1 MGVAF
6 TIGSLSVWFPQF
18 LALAYVIRGEIAP
31 CMSDS
36 CEYSDIMFTFGLI
49 TTISGLG
56 GVAIGLYSSNKMKAA
71 GNGRAD
77 AEICATGQFVMGICT
92 CLGIFA
98 ALKYPL
104 VTWTLGLI
112 GMVGGCVNWALMVNM
127 TMETCVPKRRATANA
142 VQMFL
147 GHALGDAIS
156 PILIG
161 AIADGLA
168 HYPAGITSEAT
179 YMVDY
184 QALKYG
190 MLMCPLASIMGGAF
204 FLVAA
209 NYVEE
214 DRKRVTYHIKTNGGT
229 TDSTELTSSSNSSGV
244 SDNARS

>member
-1 MGVAF
+1 M
-6 TIGSLSVWFPQF
+6 L
-18 LALAYVIRGEIAP
+18 RGEIAP

-49 TTISGLG
+49 TTVSGLG
-56 GVAIGLYSSNKMKAA
+56 GVAVGLFSSNKMKAA
-71 GNGRAD
+71 GNARAD

-98 ALKYPL
+98 ALEVPNA
-104 VTWTLGLI
+104 TWALGFL

-161 AIADGLA
+161 AIADSLST
-168 HYPAGITSEAT
+168 YPEITTDAT

-190 MLMCPLASIMGGAF
+190 MLMCPLASIAGGLC

-209 NYVEE
+209 NHIEE
-214 DRKRVTYHIKTNGGT
+214 DKKRVTLHIKTDGVP
-229 TDSTELTSSSNSSGV
+229 TDSSEMVVSSDSSQV
-244 SDNARS
+244 STAR